1 MSWGRLH
8 DGANAD
14 PKLLALSDSAWR
26 MWGCGLIYCQNAL
39 TDGFIPEHAI
49 HTFGVRAKN
58 KEAVA
63 AELCRTLI
71 PGKGALWHKVD
82 GGYQVHDYL
91 DWNDSRT
98 EVLEGRARGRDRV
111 RRHRAARA
119 VTQAVVNLVTDSY
132 QEGREAVLARPPRT
146 AESNSHSNSGCNAFR
161 SACSNA
167 DGNAVSNADGNAV
180 GNSGSTYHV
189 PQYEKQERGPS
200 PPISPDAV
208 ENTESG
214 PDPRIL
220 GHRRRRSK
228 ETDDGQPK
236 VSTIAAL
243 ARDVLLRHPSEN
255 DDGAL
260 REILKRAC
268 AKANLRYDGRSVAA
282 GLDLARAQVKRGLR

>member
-1 MSWGRLH
+1 LH

-14 PKLLALSDSAWR
+14 PKLLALSDAAWR

-39 TDGFIPEHAI
+39 TDGFIPAHAI

-63 AELCRTLI
+63 GELCRVLI
-71 PGKGALWHKVD
+71 PGKGPLWRVVE
-82 GGYQVHDYL
+82 GGYQVHDFL
-91 DWNDSRT
+91 DWNDSRA

-111 RRHRAARA
+111 RRHRAAR
-119 VTQAVVNLVTDSY
+119 
-132 QEGREAVLARPPRT
+132 EGRAEGDGNGVGNGGGNALRNAVGN
-146 AESNSHSNSGCNAFR
+146 AESNAGCNAI
-161 SACSNA
+161 
-167 DGNAVSNADGNAV
+167 GNAVSNG
-180 GNSGSTYHV
+180 GSTYHV
-189 PQYEKQERGPS
+189 PQYEKQERGKTPLA
-200 PPISPDAV
+200 PPESV
-208 ENTESG
+208 ENVESG
-214 PDPRIL
+214 EDPRIL
-220 GHRRRRSK
+220 AHRRRRSK

-243 ARDVLLRHPSEN
+243 ARDVLLRHPAEG

-282 GLDLARAQVKRGLR
+282 GLDLARAQLKRGVRG